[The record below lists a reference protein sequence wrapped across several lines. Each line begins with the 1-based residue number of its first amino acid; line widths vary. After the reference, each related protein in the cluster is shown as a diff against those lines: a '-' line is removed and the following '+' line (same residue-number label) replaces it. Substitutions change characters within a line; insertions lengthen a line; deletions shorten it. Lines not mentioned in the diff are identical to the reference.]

1 MKSRWEYPNEKAQP
15 ENCTNLVN
23 MNLSEAGVAES
34 RKGYTKWN
42 SSSVSEEITGL
53 REQTFANG
61 TTKYLV

>member
-34 RKGYTKWN
+34 RNGYTKWN